1 MVAYIYSQLCKSTI
15 EVGKEI
21 CYVALRF
28 TFSLE
33 VYLDSILWC
42 MRHESG
48 WNFQWSHPCEGLLV
62 SIKPMGVSV

>member
-28 TFSLE
+28 TFWLE
-33 VYLDSILWC
+33 VYLDSILVV
-42 MRHESG
+42 HEA
-48 WNFQWSHPCEGLLV
+48 
-62 SIKPMGVSV
+62 